1 MVQYL
6 LFKKHVDPNVE
17 GKSRWRPLEYACWNG
32 HPRIVDMLLKDKR
45 TEINY
50 NHPVRGSCLHLA
62 AKGHHFQIC
71 QMLLMHNIDFTLAN
85 QNGLKAKNATESR
98 KILDI
103 IAWYEANM
111 SKNEQE
117 NERIPDVGVIQ
128 EIPEDGEDGEEE
140 EPADSSYTASPN
152 LHDGLGSRP
161 LSSELRDEKFMK
173 E

>member
-45 TEINY
+45 TDLNY

-71 QMLLMHNIDFTLAN
+71 QMLLMHNIDFTLEN
-85 QNGLKAKNATESR
+85 QNGLKAKNATESK

-103 IAWYEANM
+103 IAWYESNM
-111 SKNEQE
+111 LNSARD
-117 NERIPDVGVIQ
+117 NERTPDVGDIP
-128 EIPEDGEDGEEE
+128 EIPETLEEEKEEE

-152 LHDGLGSRP
+152 FN
-161 LSSELRDEKFMK
+161 E
-173 E
+173 